1 MLSCH
6 CVRLLRT
13 LDTTFLVT
21 NRKLFNTSPTNRQL
35 FHIGPTHRQ
44 FFHTSPT
51 YRPLFHTSPTNRKLF
66 HSTETV
72 VDLSSN
78 SETEAGLSE
87 RLSEVEMESVEDLN
101 SIEVLEE
108 KTAKAG
114 ERPEYP
120 WKRAKK
126 VAAMLSFSG
135 KNYYGMQ
142 RNPGD
147 LINTIED
154 ELMAALSKAGAIDP
168 DWEKVSPFLTLY

>member
-13 LDTTFLVT
+13 LDTTFLLT
-21 NRKLFNTSPTNRQL
+21 NRKLFHISPTQRKL
-35 FHIGPTHRQ
+35 FHTCQSDRKL
-44 FFHTSPT
+44 FHASSSD
-51 YRPLFHTSPTNRKLF
+51 RPLFHTSPTHRKLF
-66 HSTETV
+66 HSTEAV
-72 VDLSSN
+72 VDLSST
-78 SETEAGLSE
+78 SEA
-87 RLSEVEMESVEDLN
+87 EMESVEDLN
-101 SIEVLEE
+101 SIDVLEE
-108 KTAKAG
+108 KPVEAG

-168 DWEKVSPFLTLY
+168 DWEKVRPLLTTLH